1 MMHTKSKNLAEALL
15 LRVPEKSS
23 PNYVFQELFTLHGKI
38 GRWCRTGLLM
48 PKKRVILFIQML

>member
-1 MMHTKSKNLAEALL
+1 MHTKSKNLAEALL

-38 GRWCRTGLLM
+38 GR
-48 PKKRVILFIQML
+48 